1 VRAEREQHAGG
12 VTRRD
17 DPTGSYAGVP
27 AVFHWHTCVSRRSST
42 REQENPE
49 ACGGVSIANQSGPI
63 GFFHESTT
71 SSSSYPSPI
80 IRARPRHLEEARE
93 PSYRASSDPFAEKS
107 SPRITVRNTSP
118 VILHPLQS
126 PGELLRHPW
135 NLVTVEHFSSSILF
149 TAEIHFP
156 PVLLHNQVYLK
167 VCPDPLNLPSTGK
180 PLCRNIIVFFLF
192 FVFPGQGLNCFDL
205 ESSRVFSKAFFISNK

>member
-93 PSYRASSDPFAEKS
+93 PSYRASSDPFTKTPLPWQSRLS

-118 VILHPLQS
+118 VILHPRQ
-126 PGELLRHPW
+126 P
-135 NLVTVEHFSSSILF
+135 
-149 TAEIHFP
+149 FP
-156 PVLLHNQVYLK
+156 AN
-167 VCPDPLNLPSTGK
+167 
-180 PLCRNIIVFFLF
+180 F
-192 FVFPGQGLNCFDL
+192 FVTHGI
-205 ESSRVFSKAFFISNK
+205 SSPSSTSHRQPCSPREFTFHSFFFTTKATPRFALIH